1 MYEQKREREEIDK
14 KINKIKKER
23 EFNKNPSYRPLIII
37 TVAVSL
43 IKYFI

>member
-1 MYEQKREREEIDK
+1 MNRRERERRLTK

-23 EFNKNPSYRPLIII
+23 EFNKNPSYRPFIII